1 MSVIKSKYVD
11 IENIEF
17 TNPKQYSNGK
27 GCAVNLKLDGKVLN
41 MQTPRLVSLFGLN
54 TYKDQ
59 NDKITSINITL
70 QFNSASDKT
79 NRVDNFLKKIKR
91 LDNLVKYSA
100 NKNHKTWLNYHRK
113 IPSEALEALFKQS
126 LYYRKLPDSSIDYSV
141 PPTFKI
147 KIPYYNSKLDFTLLD
162 ENNKSIEYDLEYL
175 EKLVVD
181 RCIIK
186 CIFNPSIYVVDKN
199 FGITYKVVALQVL
212 ENTMPKVDYKK
223 KTKKNEENN
232 ELNPNKIE
240 NYFGTSKKID
250 SDSEDDDME
259 DDDELF

>member
-1 MSVIKSKYVD
+1 MSVTKSKHVD

-17 TNPKQYSNGK
+17 SNPKQYSNGK
-27 GCAVNLKLDGKVLN
+27 GCAVNMKLNNKVLN
-41 MQTPRLVSLFGLN
+41 VQTPRLLSLFGLN

-79 NRVDNFLKKIKR
+79 NRIDNFLKKIKR
-91 LDNLVKYSA
+91 LDNLVKYTA
-100 NKNHKTWLNYHRK
+100 NENHKTWLNYHRK

-126 LYYRKLPDSSIDYSV
+126 LYYRKLPDGNIDYSI

-162 ENNKSIEYDLEYL
+162 ENNKPIVYDLEYL
-175 EKLVVD
+175 QKIVID
-181 RCIIK
+181 RCIVK

-199 FGITYKVVALQVL
+199 FGITYKVVALQIF
-212 ENTMPKVDYKK
+212 ENNMPKVDYKSK
-223 KTKKNEENN
+223 KSKTKSNDTA
-232 ELNPNKIE
+232 NPNKIE
-240 NYFGTSKKID
+240 NYFGKTNIDD
-250 SDSEDDDME
+250 SDDNDSD